1 MSISNGDHKAH
12 ILLSYKLPKNMD
24 LTQQCGLDREIKM
37 TIAQALEARFP
48 SLTYVLTD
56 DEIHGGKLPDGFMD

>member
-12 ILLSYKLPKNMD
+12 ILLSYKLPGMD
-24 LTQQCGLDREIKM
+24 LPQQCGLDREIKL

-48 SLTYVLTD
+48 SLTFVLTD